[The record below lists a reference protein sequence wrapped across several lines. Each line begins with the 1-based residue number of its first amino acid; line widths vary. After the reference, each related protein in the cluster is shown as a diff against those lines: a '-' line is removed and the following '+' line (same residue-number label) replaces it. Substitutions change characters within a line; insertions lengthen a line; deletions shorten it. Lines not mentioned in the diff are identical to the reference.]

1 MSVCRNPCCQPANST
16 ELSIYC
22 KLLEICRRPTFW
34 LQKVTVYMNEVLAHK
49 GLHTLLTCGLKISAK
64 EKKKKGN
71 GMGGEGG
78 AEDGLGNCPLECRIS
93 FTIKAN

>member
-1 MSVCRNPCCQPANST
+1 
-16 ELSIYC
+16 
-22 KLLEICRRPTFW
+22 
-34 LQKVTVYMNEVLAHK
+34 MNEVSAHK

-64 EKKKKGN
+64 EKEKEN

-78 AEDGLGNCPLECRIS
+78 AEDGLGNCPPECTIS

>member
-22 KLLEICRRPTFW
+22 KLLEVCRRPTFW

-64 EKKKKGN
+64 EKKKKGTGWVEKVGRRTVWATVHWN
-71 GMGGEGG
+71 VGFR
-78 AEDGLGNCPLECRIS
+78 LQ
-93 FTIKAN
+93 

>member
-1 MSVCRNPCCQPANST
+1 
-16 ELSIYC
+16 
-22 KLLEICRRPTFW
+22 
-34 LQKVTVYMNEVLAHK
+34 MNEVSAHK

-64 EKKKKGN
+64 EKKKKKKKGN

-78 AEDGLGNCPLECRIS
+78 AEDGLSNCPPECRIS

>member
-1 MSVCRNPCCQPANST
+1 
-16 ELSIYC
+16 
-22 KLLEICRRPTFW
+22 
-34 LQKVTVYMNEVLAHK
+34 MNEVSAHK

-64 EKKKKGN
+64 KKKKNGN

-78 AEDGLGNCPLECRIS
+78 AEDGLGNCPPECRIS

>member
-1 MSVCRNPCCQPANST
+1 
-16 ELSIYC
+16 
-22 KLLEICRRPTFW
+22 
-34 LQKVTVYMNEVLAHK
+34 MNEVLAHK

-64 EKKKKGN
+64 EKKKGN

-78 AEDGLGNCPLECRIS
+78 AEDGLGNCPPECWIS

>member
-1 MSVCRNPCCQPANST
+1 
-16 ELSIYC
+16 
-22 KLLEICRRPTFW
+22 
-34 LQKVTVYMNEVLAHK
+34 MNEVLAHK

-64 EKKKKGN
+64 EKKKGN

-78 AEDGLGNCPLECRIS
+78 AEDGLGIVRGNCPPECRIS

>member
-22 KLLEICRRPTFW
+22 KLLEVCRRPTFW

-64 EKKKKGN
+64 EKKKKRERDGWRGWGGGRSRQLST
-71 GMGGEGG
+71 GM
-78 AEDGLGNCPLECRIS
+78 
-93 FTIKAN
+93 

>member
-1 MSVCRNPCCQPANST
+1 MS
-16 ELSIYC
+16 
-22 KLLEICRRPTFW
+22 
-34 LQKVTVYMNEVLAHK
+34 EVSAHK
-49 GLHTLLTCGLKISAK
+49 ELDTLLTCGLKISAK

-78 AEDGLGNCPLECRIS
+78 AEDGLGNCPPECWIS

>member
-1 MSVCRNPCCQPANST
+1 
-16 ELSIYC
+16 
-22 KLLEICRRPTFW
+22 
-34 LQKVTVYMNEVLAHK
+34 MNEVLAHK

-64 EKKKKGN
+64 QKKKGN

-78 AEDGLGNCPLECRIS
+78 AEDGLGNCPPECRFS